1 MSACEILPDGLPNAL
16 DVTAAS
22 ERHWRARLQITEE
35 GKIPAGSADD
45 SLERF
50 WKNAV
55 RSYTACVLSQNKDRM
70 VAIWSVAKLV
80 RDEMRRDYKMED
92 YGAGLWSWRLHAQ
105 LAWRVM
111 NPAKAERVP
120 ELNKYPTWSWAS
132 LIGEVEVQDRGPV
145 EKRLYSLVGHDGQDL
160 RFKLKEVT
168 DEQRRTVAPGANDF
182 QEELKINSLAMK
194 VKLFQVTIHRTE
206 PLLQLNNN
214 TTPSPPPQADHYT
227 LRTEVSSS
235 LPGFSLP
242 EGDFE
247 VFLDTKEFDI
257 NEMFYF
263 IVLDASKVELGSS
276 AMGVRSTRSD
286 GTAQGTGL
294 ILTKA
299 LLAEHELEFNRVAM
313 CRFQG
318 ISDKD
323 WKLLTPESGAGTDI
337 WLT

>member
-16 DVTAAS
+16 DVAAAS

-35 GKIPAGSADD
+35 GKIPTGSADD
-45 SLERF
+45 SIEQF

-80 RDEMRRDYKMED
+80 RDEMRRDYKVQD
-92 YGAGLWSWRLHAQ
+92 YGAGLWSSRLHAQ

-132 LIGEVEVQDRGPV
+132 LIGEIEVQDRAPV
-145 EKRLYSLVGHDGQDL
+145 ENRLYSLVGHDGQAL

-182 QEELKINSLAMK
+182 QPELKFNSLAMK
-194 VKLFQVTIHRTE
+194 VKLLQVTIQRTE
-206 PLLQLNNN
+206 PLSQLNNN
-214 TTPSPPPQADHYT
+214 TIPGPPPQAEHYT
-227 LRTEVSSS
+227 LKTKDSSS

-242 EGDFE
+242 EGGFE
-247 VFLDTKEFDI
+247 VFLDTEEFDI
-257 NEMFYF
+257 NGMFYF
-263 IVLDASKVELGSS
+263 IVLDASKVELGAS

-286 GTAQGTGL
+286 GTAHGTGI
-294 ILTKA
+294 ILTKK
-299 LLAEHELEFNRVAM
+299 LSIEHELEFTRVAM
-313 CRFQG
+313 CHFQG
-318 ISDKD
+318 VRVADL
-323 WKLLTPESGAGTDI
+323 KLLTPEIGAGTDI